1 MTDAATLITSFKNAI
16 ELEQKSDILLT
27 DTYLQSYSPKKLSQL
42 GLAVINLVVDN
53 VREGFGGKTIIDLV
67 QDPALKNANDKN
79 EIQVGSLRVGDIVKL
94 DYMNTG
100 GESKQKNQS
109 EETNNNHSFDCVVMK
124 VSSQAITV
132 SINESPKD
140 ESTLALYNNTGN
152 DGGSRMWLVKL
163 ANVATYKRMMSSMGK
178 LSELY
183 QKTDNQII
191 KILLGLELY
200 NQRLISGKPLK
211 RSDLFDKNLNDS
223 QVEAVSFAINDSPI
237 TIIHGPPGTG
247 KTYTVIELIK
257 QLCFTHGE
265 RVLVCGPSNI
275 SVDTIL
281 ERLSSAFTNDNA
293 ADKKRSKKVKK
304 QVNSGQL
311 IRIGHPARLL
321 AKNLQHSLDV
331 LSKTNYGDLQD
342 SKQVLGDIEKEID
355 ETIKKVKKCKRYSER
370 RALWT
375 ELKTLKKELKVREK
389 KVVEELLSN
398 AKVVLST
405 LHGAGNYELT
415 SLYKDG
421 LFNEEKPFF
430 DTIIIDEVSQ
440 SLEPQ
445 CWIPL
450 VNHIG
455 FKRLVIAGDNMQ
467 LPPTVKSKDE
477 FAKVPDIGS
486 LRIDDNSVSDLEV
499 TLFDRLMQYHEGEK
513 YKKLLNI
520 QYRMN
525 QKIMQFPSDEL
536 YDGSLLADKSVAN
549 INLCDLDD
557 VIDCDA
563 TESSCIWYD
572 TQGGDYPEKSN
583 EDEHNIESVGS
594 KFNEMEVLVVIQHIK
609 ALMKAGVPS
618 EAIGVISPYNAQVSL
633 IKKSLVDDKFKAI
646 EVSTV
651 DGFQGREKEVIII
664 SLVRS
669 NENGDVG
676 FLRDK
681 RRLNVAMTRP
691 KRQLCVVGDL
701 SVLKRSGVEFLHRW
715 SEFVEDERD
724 DSGSLLETFQILYPD
739 LEDYW

>member
-94 DYMNTG
+94 DNMNTG

>member
-701 SVLKRSGVEFLHRW
+701 SVLKRSGVKFLHRW